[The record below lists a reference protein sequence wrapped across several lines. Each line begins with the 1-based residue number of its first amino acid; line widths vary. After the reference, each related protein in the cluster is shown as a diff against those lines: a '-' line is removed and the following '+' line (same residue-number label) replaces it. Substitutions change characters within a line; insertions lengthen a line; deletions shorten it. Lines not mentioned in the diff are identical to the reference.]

1 MTRRKRLERMQRR
14 HAAENKPDYRL
25 AIVIATAL
33 VVLFAV
39 YLAAS

>member
-1 MTRRKRLERMQRR
+1 MTRRKRLERLHRR
-14 HAAENKPDYRL
+14 HAAGNRPDYRL
-25 AIVIATAL
+25 MIVIATAL